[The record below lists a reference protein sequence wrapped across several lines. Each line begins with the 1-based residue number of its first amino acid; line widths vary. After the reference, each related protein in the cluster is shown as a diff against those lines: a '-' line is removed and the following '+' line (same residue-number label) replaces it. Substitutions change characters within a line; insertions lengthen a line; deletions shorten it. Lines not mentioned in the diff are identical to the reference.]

1 MEQTTYM
8 YQGTIS
14 SLHQKVAELEAT
26 IEGYKETLAKVD
38 ERKHENFKLYS
49 DLQYAVRYFLES
61 GREDDNFEF
70 SIDEVN
76 TFLTENSIEALKR
89 EYRVNFRIEGTV
101 LVEAENE
108 EEAQDIV
115 QELDVAHWSAEI
127 EHFEAESIG
136 VETTFQ
142 FFRRGKQS

>member
-136 VETTFQ
+136 VETTF
-142 FFRRGKQS
+142 

>member
-26 IEGYKETLAKVD
+26 IEGYKDTLAKTD

-70 SIDEVN
+70 NIDEVN
-76 TFLTENSIEALKR
+76 TFLTENNIEALKR

-101 LVEAENE
+101 IVEAENE

-115 QELDVAHWSAEI
+115 QELDISHWSVEI
-127 EHFEAESIG
+127 EHFEAEAIG
-136 VETTFQ
+136 VETTF
-142 FFRRGKQS
+142 